1 MSDSVI
7 YLDSSAIIKLI
18 FDEDESQ
25 LLREFLAVH
34 PVRVSSALARIEV
47 LRTAG
52 RVRDAR
58 VMHDA
63 RALLTGLRL
72 IRPDDTLLTAAV
84 DVPPATLRTFD
95 AIHLVTA
102 LSLRPNL
109 AGMVVY
115 DLRLAEAA
123 RDAGLNV
130 FAPGV
135 V

>member
-1 MSDSVI
+1 
-7 YLDSSAIIKLI
+7 
-18 FDEDESQ
+18 
-25 LLREFLAVH
+25 
-34 PVRVSSALARIEV
+34 
-47 LRTAG
+47 
-52 RVRDAR
+52 
-58 VMHDA
+58 MHDA

-72 IRPDDTLLTAAV
+72 VRPDDSLLMAAV

-102 LSLRPNL
+102 LSLRPDV

-115 DLRLAEAA
+115 DRTLADAA